1 MGSEEVTDYK
11 IVKNA
16 GFEAVTTIF
25 ILLSKGN
32 LVKWIRTSEGKDSL
46 LRDLTQF

>member
-32 LVKWIRTSEGKDSL
+32 LVKRIRTSEGKGSL